1 MIDEV
6 QEVNQV
12 EAVEVDVITDF
23 QLDQPDITLYAL
35 LGNPSPGNMRV
46 LGQIRRHWVVIL
58 FRC

>member
-46 LGQIRRHWVVIL
+46 LGQIRRH
-58 FRC
+58 

>member
-12 EAVEVDVITDF
+12 EAVEVDVTIDF

-35 LGNPSPGNMRV
+35 LGSLSPGNMRV

-58 FRC
+58 FGY